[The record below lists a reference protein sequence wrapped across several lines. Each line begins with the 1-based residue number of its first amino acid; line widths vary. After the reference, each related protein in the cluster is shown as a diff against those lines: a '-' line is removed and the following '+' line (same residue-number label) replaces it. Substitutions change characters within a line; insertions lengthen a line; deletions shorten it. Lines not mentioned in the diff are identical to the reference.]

1 MTMESPHRQGL
12 IARNSI
18 FNLLGQI
25 LPMLVGIL
33 TIPYIVRGI
42 GTDGYG
48 ILSIAWMVLGYF
60 SVFDLG
66 LSRATVKFVAE
77 HLSPDKINK
86 VPELVWTSLGLLFL
100 LGCAG
105 GLFIA
110 AFVPMSVTHFFK
122 MPLSFVGEARTALY
136 ILAASMPVILAND
149 AIRGVLEATQRFDLV
164 NYVKVPASICFYLA
178 AALAI
183 PLGIGVVGIVALL
196 VFIRLA
202 TAIIYLALCFR
213 VIPSLRT
220 TLRFSREALG
230 PLSVYGGWIMVSNI
244 TGPIF
249 GYLERFLIASVL
261 SVGTLTFYAAPFD
274 LVSKVIIFPASIT
287 PALFPYFSYHGAR
300 SRAVVSDTTSRS
312 LKYLLLVMT
321 PVIATFVFFAREILQ
336 LWLGTQFANQS
347 TVVMQIIALA
357 FFLNVFAMVPFT
369 SVQALGRPDL
379 KAILD
384 VIALPTYAIVCW
396 LLMRRMGINGAAF
409 AKLFITVVDC
419 TFLFAF
425 ARRLKAFAVR
435 DCVSGSLGRTILL
448 SGGVFIATFLI
459 QALHARIV
467 VSFLLLGLCFGL
479 YLWLFWFLAAG
490 QNDKDTIQG
499 LFQELRAGGHRRERA
514 AVVQASEAVAECKG

>member
-1 MTMESPHRQGL
+1 
-12 IARNSI
+12 
-18 FNLLGQI
+18 
-25 LPMLVGIL
+25 
-33 TIPYIVRGI
+33 
-42 GTDGYG
+42 
-48 ILSIAWMVLGYF
+48 
-60 SVFDLG
+60 
-66 LSRATVKFVAE
+66 
-77 HLSPDKINK
+77 
-86 VPELVWTSLGLLFL
+86 
-100 LGCAG
+100 
-105 GLFIA
+105 
-110 AFVPMSVTHFFK
+110 
-122 MPLSFVGEARTALY
+122 
-136 ILAASMPVILAND
+136 
-149 AIRGVLEATQRFDLV
+149 GVLEATQRFDLV

-202 TAIIYLALCFR
+202 TAITYLALCFR

-261 SVGTLTFYAAPFD
+261 SVGTLTFYSAPFD

-312 LKYLLLVMT
+312 LKYLFLVMT
-321 PVIATFVFFAREILQ
+321 PVIATFVFFARGILH

-384 VIALPTYAIVCW
+384 VIALPT
-396 LLMRRMGINGAAF
+396 
-409 AKLFITVVDC
+409 
-419 TFLFAF
+419 
-425 ARRLKAFAVR
+425 
-435 DCVSGSLGRTILL
+435 
-448 SGGVFIATFLI
+448 
-459 QALHARIV
+459 
-467 VSFLLLGLCFGL
+467 
-479 YLWLFWFLAAG
+479 
-490 QNDKDTIQG
+490 
-499 LFQELRAGGHRRERA
+499 
-514 AVVQASEAVAECKG
+514 

>member
-1 MTMESPHRQGL
+1 MTMEGPHRRGL

-18 FNLLGQI
+18 FNLLGQV
-25 LPMLVGIL
+25 LPMLVGVL
-33 TIPYIVRGI
+33 TIPYIVRGL

-77 HLSPDKINK
+77 NLSPDKIDK
-86 VPELVWTSLGLLFL
+86 VPELVWTSLGLLCL

-105 GLFIA
+105 GLLVA
-110 AFVPMSVTHFFK
+110 GFVPVAVTHFFK
-122 MPLSFVGEARTALY
+122 MPASFVGEARTALF
-136 ILAASMPVILAND
+136 ILAASMPVILGND

-178 AALAI
+178 AAVAI
-183 PLGIGVVGIVALL
+183 PLGIGVVGIVSIL
-196 VFIRLA
+196 VLIRLS
-202 TAIIYLALCFR
+202 TAVIYLFLCFK
-213 VIPSLRT
+213 VIPNLRT
-220 TLRFSREALG
+220 TPRISRKAMG
-230 PLSVYGGWIMVSNI
+230 PLSIYGGWIMVSNI

-261 SVGTLTFYAAPFD
+261 SVSMLTFYSAPFD

-287 PALFPYFSYHGAR
+287 SVLFPYFSYHADR
-300 SRAVVSDTTSRS
+300 SRAVVSNTTSRS
-312 LKYLLLVMT
+312 LQYLFLVMT
-321 PVIATFVFFAREILQ
+321 PVIATFVFFSRDILQ

-347 TVVMQIIALA
+347 TAVMQIISMV

-384 VIALPTYAIVCW
+384 IIALPTYAIACW
-396 LLMRRMGINGAAF
+396 FLMHRMGINGAAW

-425 ARRLKAFAVR
+425 AYRLKAFSLK

-448 SGGVFIATFLI
+448 SGGVFGAAFLI
-459 QALHARIV
+459 HSLHANLIV
-467 VSFLLLGLCFGL
+467 AALLLCLCFAL
-479 YLWLFWFLAAG
+479 YLGLFWFVAASDSEKETIFSLIQNVLAGRLRKEPGAV
-490 QNDKDTIQG
+490 IQP
-499 LFQELRAGGHRRERA
+499 
-514 AVVQASEAVAECKG
+514 SETDA